1 MLVFF
6 INGNLLYLLI
16 RSCLEPLVDS
26 GEQDETLVST
36 KMIVEFRDLFRGG
49 IWSLDHI
56 LLVTMHPGPSD
67 CAQNNSFKL

>member
-1 MLVFF
+1 MR
-6 INGNLLYLLI
+6 LLFKRI
-16 RSCLEPLVDS
+16 EA
-26 GEQDETLVST
+26 QQ
-36 KMIVEFRDLFRGG
+36 KMIVEFRDLFHGG